1 MSETNDDSLTFDL
14 GNDDPAILNE
24 DELLLSDDE
33 NGIKLDQ
40 PDEDFLLED
49 TDDWVSKEL
58 ALKDVEPAGSSVAA
72 DDVRKID
79 DSPTQSV
86 PSNSRTFGLQSESRS
101 QCNES
106 DTVAH
111 SDDHLSAVPPVQQKN
126 VELPV
131 EVNLQRDSS
140 SSVVNATDES
150 KLSARQDEVE
160 ASVETTSP
168 TTTGDVAVPAVFD
181 EPQPVHEFAA
191 VESKESLRS
200 TSSSGLDDR
209 STVASS
215 VEYSTSVQ
223 TLPDASPLSSS
234 TRLTEKTTASEQ
246 CDTTSSEEVLYLY
259 SNNQEHDGSYDT
271 DELSEKRGWKN
282 ETKND
287 ARHPMHA
294 QHLHQQQQQQHHGP
308 SGSGGNR
315 PQAGYGK
322 PGMKHPLLPTQ
333 QLMQHSGMVAP
344 NILGPHRP
352 NNFGVMHPGA
362 RMDFR
367 PNNNRQRYPLRPG
380 FGPEM
385 MNPYRGM
392 GRMNFPPGPLPPGM
406 HPGVLMQGGGPGGPM
421 PPMRGF
427 PSRGHPYEM
436 GRHMPPRLIRP
447 AGGPNGPQMFRNAG
461 PPSGP
466 AGAVKGPAIGPTQPG
481 PYGPAVSQGQQ
492 GQVGNPGPGMNAAP
506 PQSLLS
512 GTFDPMTVGGGSG
525 TGVGV
530 VSGASGSVIAG
541 GTAANPIQ
549 PSPAPVP
556 SFPQKVL
563 INPNFK
569 GGVEAV
575 KNQLMRDAALSSQQ
589 FAARHVSD
597 AELLRQQEEF
607 INKNRIEV
615 EKRRHE
621 RSPSRERER
630 ERDRDRERDRA
641 RSRDRERS
649 REREREHRER
659 DRERDRE
666 PLRGRS
672 RDRSRERDREMRPRS
687 RDRDRD
693 REYSP
698 RRHHRGG
705 SRDRDVGRPGRRNF
719 GRSRNASRER
729 DDDNRFPK
737 RRKSS
742 DYGENNRGHY
752 ERNDVD
758 EDPETRAYR
767 MEIEKQKAT
776 REKMLREKEM
786 RRKRAAEEKL
796 KSRSNDT
803 KPQENTPPKLTP
815 LVVTE
820 KKIITLKK
828 KSEPVAN
835 EPTRRRSVERSSSNA
850 RKVIDHQDRTRTR
863 LDNEPHS
870 SEGGND
876 RQRHNSELNSEAI
889 ELDLLEELLLREP
902 TPEPMPSKPRVTT
915 SSGQVSTT
923 SGTAMVSTSTNAGT
937 KPADGVPVSKG
948 SRERNS
954 TTINSSSSG
963 TGGGTGATVGGSSRR
978 IVVMKQTNERKD
990 RTDGGG
996 GLTAGVHHTSATSSS
1011 ANNRKARIFD
1021 RLDKRIGVNEAD
1033 KRKIQS
1039 HIYI

>member
-58 ALKDVEPAGSSVAA
+58 ASKESEPAGSSSSVVAEH
-72 DDVRKID
+72 VRKND

-86 PSNSRTFGLQSESRS
+86 PSYSRTFGSQSESRS
-101 QCNES
+101 PCDAS
-106 DTVAH
+106 DTARTGYH
-111 SDDHLSAVPPVQQKN
+111 ESTHPPVQQKN
-126 VELPV
+126 VVEPPV
-131 EVNLQRDSS
+131 EVNRTRDICSS
-140 SSVVNATDES
+140 ATNATDES
-150 KLSARQDEVE
+150 KLSARNDETVV
-160 ASVETTSP
+160 SVETTSP
-168 TTTGDVAVPAVFD
+168 ATAGGDEAAPVGFAETNPAHDLV
-181 EPQPVHEFAA
+181 A

-200 TSSSGLDDR
+200 SSSSALDDR

-223 TLPDASPLSSS
+223 TLEEASPLSSS

-259 SNNQEHDGSYDT
+259 TNNQEHDGSYDT
-271 DELSEKRGWKN
+271 DEQSEKRGWKN

-287 ARHPMHA
+287 ARHLMHA
-294 QHLHQQQQQQHHGP
+294 QHVHQQQQQQQHHGS
-308 SGSGGNR
+308 SGTAGNR
-315 PQAGYGK
+315 QQAGYGK
-322 PGMKHPLLPTQ
+322 PGMKHPLLPPQ
-333 QLMQHSGMVAP
+333 QLMQHGSGMIAP

-352 NNFGVMHPGA
+352 NNFGSMHPGA

-367 PNNNRQRYPLRPG
+367 PGNRQRYPLRPG

-385 MNPYRGM
+385 MNPFRGM

-427 PSRGHPYEM
+427 PARGHPYEM
-436 GRHMPPRLIRP
+436 GRHMVPRLIRP
-447 AGGPNGPQMFRNAG
+447 MGGANGPQMFRNAG
-461 PPSGP
+461 PPGGPGGTVKGPTQQGPFGP
-466 AGAVKGPAIGPTQPG
+466 AG
-481 PYGPAVSQGQQ
+481 SQGQQ
-492 GQVGNPGPGMNAAP
+492 GQIGNPGAGMNAAPPPQPP

-525 TGVGV
+525 AAGGAVG
-530 VSGASGSVIAG
+530 SASGSAITG
-541 GTAANPIQ
+541 GTVANPIQ
-549 PSPAPVP
+549 PAPAPVP
-556 SFPQKVL
+556 GFPQKVL

-589 FAARHVSD
+589 FVAGVSARHVSD

-630 ERDRDRERDRA
+630 DRDRDRDRA

-649 REREREHRER
+649 REREHRDRE
-659 DRERDRE
+659 RERDRE

-672 RDRSRERDREMRPRS
+672 RDRSRDRDHRDMRPRS
-687 RDRDRD
+687 RERDRD

-698 RRHHRGG
+698 RRYHRGG
-705 SRDRDVGRPGRRNF
+705 SRDRDMSRPGRRNF

-729 DDDNRFPK
+729 DDDSRFPK

-742 DYGENNRGHY
+742 DYGENNRGYY
-752 ERNDVD
+752 ERNDDD

-796 KSRSNDT
+796 KSRTNDA

-828 KSEPVAN
+828 KSEPAAN
-835 EPTRRRSVERSSSNA
+835 EPMRRSSVERTNNNA
-850 RKVIDHQDRTRTR
+850 RTVIDQQDRTRTR
-863 LDNEPHS
+863 LDNEPQS
-870 SEGGND
+870 SDGTSD

-923 SGTAMVSTSTNAGT
+923 SGTGMVSTSS
-937 KPADGVPVSKG
+937 KPADGTAVKVN
-948 SRERNS
+948 RERHS
-954 TTINSSSSG
+954 ATTISSG
-963 TGGGTGATVGGSSRR
+963 TGGGGSTVGGGGSSRR
-978 IVVMKQTNERKD
+978 IVVMKQTNDRKD
-990 RTDGGG
+990 RMDGGG
-996 GLTAGVHHTSATSSS
+996 GLTSGLHHATATSST
-1011 ANNRKARIFD
+1011 NNRKTRIFD

-1033 KRKIQS
+1033 KRKIQRLVKDN
-1039 HIYI
+1039 